1 MTNKI
6 EFLYELLK
14 KLEDWEI
21 TFNLSN
27 WDSCKDE
34 RINLLIKENYKNML
48 AGYKILLKEFFEENG
63 KLLENL
69 ESIQNKQKC
78 KVLVNKIKNAISIKI
93 YLVKYKNK
101 ILYYGEIIN
110 KDNYQEIIYGI
121 CD

>member
-6 EFLYELLK
+6 DFLYELLE

-48 AGYKILLKEFFEENG
+48 TGYKILLKELFEENG
-63 KLLENL
+63 KLLKNL
-69 ESIQNKQKC
+69 KSIQNKQEC
-78 KVLVNKIKNAISIKI
+78 KVLVNKTKNAISIKI
-93 YLVKYKNK
+93 YLIKYKNK

-110 KDNYQEIIYGI
+110 KDNYQEIVYGI